1 MRRIKTYLIIVNL
14 IFLTGCANKAMPDTY
29 VENYDYQYRQWSDS
43 IAFPKVQQGSD
54 NIVYIYKNGFI
65 YYMEEG
71 NDVLVPLCNKV
82 DCLHDRE
89 TDQQKIKECNA
100 SVDLEEL
107 ANINPDKDIAIAKCG
122 DYLYCIPLSC
132 YETDERILY
141 RYALDGTAKD
151 VVYKWDGKSSIIV
164 NWIIHRNNLYYAE
177 KRYYEED
184 EEIKVECTIK
194 RLSLNTFFH
203 RPETVYTAEE
213 NLRVLT
219 WGNLQAYGNYVY
231 FEIISMLPK
240 EGDSQKEENNGY
252 DYDRLYNK
260 TFVSN
265 LQVLLEDVPQAGYF
279 LSDGEYLYFFDDWM
293 EDIDDWLRNP
303 GKYVVYDKDMQIVDT
318 FMTPLNENGRAQRF
332 PVGDRNRMYFTYEKE
347 DGTWGVKCWEK
358 KIGEYRG
365 KTITLTEIMDR

>member
-1 MRRIKTYLIIVNL
+1 MDKTGDAMRRIKTYLIIVNL
-14 IFLTGCANKAMPDTY
+14 IFLTGCANKAMPDIY

-240 EGDSQKEENNGY
+240 E
-252 DYDRLYNK
+252 
-260 TFVSN
+260 
-265 LQVLLEDVPQAGYF
+265 
-279 LSDGEYLYFFDDWM
+279 
-293 EDIDDWLRNP
+293 
-303 GKYVVYDKDMQIVDT
+303 
-318 FMTPLNENGRAQRF
+318 
-332 PVGDRNRMYFTYEKE
+332 
-347 DGTWGVKCWEK
+347 
-358 KIGEYRG
+358 
-365 KTITLTEIMDR
+365 

>member
-141 RYALDGTAKD
+141 SGRNSERCCVQMGWKIQHYCELDHT
-151 VVYKWDGKSSIIV
+151 
-164 NWIIHRNNLYYAE
+164 
-177 KRYYEED
+177 
-184 EEIKVECTIK
+184 
-194 RLSLNTFFH
+194 
-203 RPETVYTAEE
+203 
-213 NLRVLT
+213 
-219 WGNLQAYGNYVY
+219 
-231 FEIISMLPK
+231 
-240 EGDSQKEENNGY
+240 
-252 DYDRLYNK
+252 
-260 TFVSN
+260 
-265 LQVLLEDVPQAGYF
+265 
-279 LSDGEYLYFFDDWM
+279 
-293 EDIDDWLRNP
+293 
-303 GKYVVYDKDMQIVDT
+303 
-318 FMTPLNENGRAQRF
+318 
-332 PVGDRNRMYFTYEKE
+332 
-347 DGTWGVKCWEK
+347 
-358 KIGEYRG
+358 
-365 KTITLTEIMDR
+365 

>member
-14 IFLTGCANKAMPDTY
+14 IFLTGCANKAMPDIY

-194 RLSLNTFFH
+194 RLSLNTFFIDR
-203 RPETVYTAEE
+203 RPSI
-213 NLRVLT
+213 LRRR
-219 WGNLQAYGNYVY
+219 
-231 FEIISMLPK
+231 I
-240 EGDSQKEENNGY
+240 
-252 DYDRLYNK
+252 
-260 TFVSN
+260 
-265 LQVLLEDVPQAGYF
+265 
-279 LSDGEYLYFFDDWM
+279 
-293 EDIDDWLRNP
+293 
-303 GKYVVYDKDMQIVDT
+303 
-318 FMTPLNENGRAQRF
+318 
-332 PVGDRNRMYFTYEKE
+332 
-347 DGTWGVKCWEK
+347 
-358 KIGEYRG
+358 
-365 KTITLTEIMDR
+365 